1 MGSLE
6 CRGGNETPALLMMM
20 GCFPSK
26 EFQLSDSRALV
37 RMEESVGHSIS
48 ENGFSPLGVILS
60 TSRGQSWE
68 WGIPALAQKHLCT
81 RGAWSESVVLQPHR
95 LR

>member
-1 MGSLE
+1 MGSLD
-6 CRGGNETPALLMMM
+6 CKGGNETPAPLMMM

-26 EFQLSDSRALV
+26 EFRLPDSRALV

-48 ENGFSPLGVILS
+48 EICFSLLGVILS
-60 TSRGQSWE
+60 TSLGQSWD
-68 WGIPALAQKHLCT
+68 WRIPPLAQKHLCSS
-81 RGAWSESVVLQPHR
+81 GEWSESVVLQPHL